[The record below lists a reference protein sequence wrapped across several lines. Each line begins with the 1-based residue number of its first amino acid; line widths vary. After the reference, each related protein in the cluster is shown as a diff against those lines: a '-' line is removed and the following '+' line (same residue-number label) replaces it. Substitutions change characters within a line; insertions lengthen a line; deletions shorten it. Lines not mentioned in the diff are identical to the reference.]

1 MRCRFCN
8 PLVKH
13 RLVLIPIM
21 ACVFLSAC
29 VSASKYDALNRKYDA
44 LNDQYQQSQAQ
55 AQAQIA
61 ADNQRIASLSQQ
73 VSRLQGAIKFTVN
86 SDLLF
91 APGSWEISDAGK
103 QVMARLA
110 SQLAP
115 YQQSKLVVNGYTDNA
130 PIGRSLERQGVTS
143 NEVLSQKRAESVMQF
158 LISQGVKPELIS
170 AKGWGD
176 AQPVAP
182 NNTPQGR
189 AQNRRVEISLAGT
202 GT

>member
-1 MRCRFCN
+1 MSK

-29 VSASKYDALNRKYDA
+29 VSKSKYDA
-44 LNDQYQQSQAQ
+44 LNDQYQQ

-61 ADNQRIASLSQQ
+61 SDNQRMAADTQRIASLGQQ

-110 SQLAP
+110 SQLAA
-115 YQQSKLVVNGYTDNA
+115 YQQSKLVVNGFTDNA
-130 PIGRSLERQGVTS
+130 PIGRSLEREGVTS
-143 NEVLSQKRAESVMQF
+143 NDVLSQKRAESVMQY

-176 AQPVAP
+176 TQPVAP

-189 AQNRRVEISLAGT
+189 AQNRRVEIALAGS
-202 GT
+202 GG